1 MPSTSVPSTSV
12 PSTSVPAQ
20 AHATAACTMGAFSN
34 VFPAPI
40 ISTAAQTGDDLVGTY
55 GVNLIINGDGETGPC
70 ETGGGTTHP
79 SFWTYN
85 GTITQVQYG
94 NLQWADQNWTS
105 PGPSNRGNCYFFGGQ
120 TWNNTWM
127 TQTINLTAYST
138 AIDNQNVHYNLS
150 AWLGG
155 WSTDDDSAEVSFE
168 FLDQCYQVLGASAK
182 IGPVT
187 AADRSDITQLLFR
200 QATGTVWIGT
210 REIQLQL
217 KMALTIEES
226 NLIYQPPNI
235 IQQISQAVDHIG
247 VSTSQTCA
255 QFIGAVE
262 EVMPLLDKD
271 GQKLVNEIHGD
282 YLELLMTA
290 QEFLSSTL
298 LLVPRAVKDKNLYVL
313 LSGTLLVV
321 ECIGLAGARMIPAVL
336 LTLIGLI
343 GVSKIGEIS
352 AITIVSALERKQEVY
367 DKAMKCLEQIQVQL
381 IKLSKDYSQMKGI
394 GKALS
399 HDDNSV
405 QKFMDVLKKTQL
417 EVDKGFE
424 MLQEF

>member
-1 MPSTSVPSTSV
+1 
-12 PSTSVPAQ
+12 
-20 AHATAACTMGAFSN
+20 
-34 VFPAPI
+34 
-40 ISTAAQTGDDLVGTY
+40 
-55 GVNLIINGDGETGPC
+55 
-70 ETGGGTTHP
+70 
-79 SFWTYN
+79 
-85 GTITQVQYG
+85 
-94 NLQWADQNWTS
+94 
-105 PGPSNRGNCYFFGGQ
+105 
-120 TWNNTWM
+120 
-127 TQTINLTAYST
+127 
-138 AIDNQNVHYNLS
+138 
-150 AWLGG
+150 
-155 WSTDDDSAEVSFE
+155 
-168 FLDQCYQVLGASAK
+168 
-182 IGPVT
+182 
-187 AADRSDITQLLFR
+187 
-200 QATGTVWIGT
+200 
-210 REIQLQL
+210 
-217 KMALTIEES
+217 MALTIEES

-352 AITIVSALERKQEVY
+352 AITIASALERKQEVY

-405 QKFMDVLKKTQL
+405 KKFMDVLKKTQL